1 MIQRALPSVPHHVAV
16 VMDGNGRWATRRGL
30 PRAAGHAAGARAVRR
45 LVEAAA
51 RRGIPVL
58 TLYAFSGDNWQ
69 RPESEVAAL
78 FRLFERFLDREQA
91 RCLRHGIRLEVI
103 GRRDRLPPALLRAIA
118 RAERAT
124 AAGQAM
130 TLRVALDYSSR
141 DTIAQAAMIAA
152 HTAHATAPR
161 HGVDGT
167 RERIVA
173 AIAEAMHASAAPD
186 VDLLLRTG
194 GERRLSDFLL
204 WECAY
209 AELVFSDVLFPDM
222 SAELLDLALGEYAR
236 RERRFGALPDAM
248 PDAVPAAVAG
258 ARPAVLA
265 GSPSSPSPA
274 RSPVRATIAE

>member
-1 MIQRALPSVPHHVAV
+1 MIQRALQLPHHLAV

-58 TLYAFSGDNWQ
+58 TLYAFSGDNWN
-69 RPESEVAAL
+69 RPQAEVATL
-78 FRLFERFLDREQA
+78 FRLFERFLDREQL
-91 RCLRHGIRLEVI
+91 RCVRNEIRLEVI
-103 GRRDRLPPALLRAIA
+103 GRRDRLPPTLLRAIT

-124 AAGQAM
+124 RFGHAM
-130 TLRVALDYSSR
+130 TVRVALDYSAR
-141 DTIAQAAMIAA
+141 DTLARAAILAA
-152 HTAHATAPR
+152 EASTTNDGIRVA
-161 HGVDGT
+161 GVRD
-167 RERIVA
+167 RLRD

-222 SAELLDLALGEYAR
+222 SAQLLDAALADFAG
-236 RERRFGALPDAM
+236 RERRFGALPLA
-248 PDAVPAAVAG
+248 PASPAAENV
-258 ARPAVLA
+258 
-265 GSPSSPSPA
+265 PSSPMPA
-274 RSPVRATIAE
+274 RAAAREARRATNAE

>member
-1 MIQRALPSVPHHVAV
+1 MIQRALPAVPHHVAV

-58 TLYAFSGDNWQ
+58 TLYAFSGDNWR
-69 RPESEVAAL
+69 RPESEVATL
-78 FRLFERFLDREQA
+78 FRLFERFLDREQV
-91 RCLRHGIRLEVI
+91 RCVRHGIRLEVI

-124 AAGQAM
+124 ATGQAM
-130 TLRVALDYSSR
+130 TLRVALDYSAR
-141 DTIAQAAMIAA
+141 DTIARAAMIAA

-167 RERIVA
+167 RERLVE

-209 AELVFSDVLFPDM
+209 AELVFTDELFPDM
-222 SAELLDLALGEYAR
+222 TTDLLDRALGEYVR
-236 RERRFGALPDAM
+236 RERRFGALPDTL
-248 PDAVPAAVAG
+248 PGAA
-258 ARPAVLA
+258 
-265 GSPSSPSPA
+265 PSPIPE
-274 RSPVRATIAE
+274 RTPVRATIAE

>member
-1 MIQRALPSVPHHVAV
+1 MIQRALQMPHHLAV

-58 TLYAFSGDNWQ
+58 TLYAFSGDNWN
-69 RPESEVAAL
+69 RPQAEVATL
-78 FRLFERFLDREQA
+78 FRLFERFLDREQL
-91 RCLRHGIRLEVI
+91 RCVRNEIRLEVI
-103 GRRDRLPPALLRAIA
+103 GRRDRLPPTLLRAIT

-124 AAGQAM
+124 RFGHAM
-130 TLRVALDYSSR
+130 TVRVALDYSAR
-141 DTIAQAAMIAA
+141 DTLARAAILAA
-152 HTAHATAPR
+152 EASTTN
-161 HGVDGT
+161 DGI
-167 RERIVA
+167 RVA
-173 AIAEAMHASAAPD
+173 GARDRLRDAIAEAMHASAAPD

-222 SAELLDLALGEYAR
+222 SAQLLDAALADFAG
-236 RERRFGALPDAM
+236 RERRFGALPLA
-248 PDAVPAAVAG
+248 PASPAAENV
-258 ARPAVLA
+258 
-265 GSPSSPSPA
+265 PSSPVPA
-274 RSPVRATIAE
+274 RAAARGARRATNAE